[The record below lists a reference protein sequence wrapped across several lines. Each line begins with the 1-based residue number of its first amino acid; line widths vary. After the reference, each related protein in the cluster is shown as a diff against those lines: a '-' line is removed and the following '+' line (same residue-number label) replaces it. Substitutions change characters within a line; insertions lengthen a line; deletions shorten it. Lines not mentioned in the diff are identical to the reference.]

1 MSQYDA
7 RQDKPYRR
15 GLVLGLTMAEVMIL
29 LNFLLLMALGA
40 ALANRDKRLALYGN
54 GGMTQLVEVMQRAFP
69 KANSPDQYFK
79 ELKRAIDARDRL
91 ESAAGPKQ
99 ATSSLLEDAQLG
111 KAVREAASK
120 AGKTNSKTAADDMIA
135 DADVGRK
142 AREAAARDG
151 VTDPAKIA
159 ESLAK
164 DAELGRGA
172 RSAAA
177 AMGEKDPE
185 AFVKTALSKAKG
197 GKKGEWPP
205 FFSLSEAGGYYF
217 EPGKATLR
225 PEFERNL
232 KSSVI
237 PLLRKNIDDYGV
249 DVVEVIGHTDEVPM
263 VGNSNLD
270 QNLIAASASRFAI
283 AGLQSTD
290 NAGLAIARAVS
301 VVHILRADPRLA
313 GVTILPLSGA
323 QMIIP
328 VDRPADGTAA
338 GSDKQRRRIEIRLRR
353 STEQQSTATAA
364 PSGPKR

>member
-1 MSQYDA
+1 MTQYDV

-40 ALANRDKRLALYGN
+40 ALANRDKKLALYGN
-54 GGMTQLVEVMQRAFP
+54 GGMSQLVEAVQRAFP
-69 KANSPDQYFK
+69 KASTPDQYFK
-79 ELKRAIDARDRL
+79 ELKRAVDARDRL
-91 ESAAGPKQ
+91 EAATDSKQ
-99 ATSSLLEDAQLG
+99 ATASLLEDARLG
-111 KAVREAASK
+111 KAVREAAAK
-120 AGKTNSKTAADDMIA
+120 AGQKKTDRAAEDLIA
-135 DADVGRK
+135 DAEVGRL
-142 AREAAARDG
+142 AREAAAQRG
-151 VTDPAKIA
+151 ETDPAKIA
-159 ESLAK
+159 AALTK
-164 DAELGRGA
+164 DAEIGRNA

-185 AFVKTALSKAKG
+185 AFVKGALGKAKN

-217 EPGKATLR
+217 DPGKATLR

-232 KSSVI
+232 ITSVI
-237 PLLRKNIDDYGV
+237 PMLRKNIDDYGV

-270 QNLIAASASRFAI
+270 RNLIAASASRFAI
-283 AGLQSTD
+283 ANLQSTD

-323 QMIIP
+323 QMIVP
-328 VDRPADGTAA
+328 VDRPADGSAT

-353 STEQQSTATAA
+353 STEQQSTSPTAA
-364 PSGPKR
+364 VAPR